1 MRFRAVGCFISG
13 LILGCL
19 VMPGWSWSSP
29 REPVTTEESSN
40 SDTPGVLIETDKDR
54 YEVGEAVEVYVTNEL
69 DEVITTRDQR
79 SFCTIVALEREAE
92 KGEEW
97 EEVRNCISGAP
108 VREVTLEPGSRLTV
122 RLEVD
127 RAPLGELVP
136 GRYRAALAYSH
147 GGRFSLSDE
156 NSHVARSEP
165 FLIES
170 TGG

>member
-1 MRFRAVGCFISG
+1 MQERILGWVTLG
-13 LILGCL
+13 LIMGCL
-19 VMPGWSWSSP
+19 VAPCRSWSGP
-29 REPVTTEESSN
+29 REAIITGES
-40 SDTPGVLIETDKDR
+40 DHAATRGVLVETDKDR
-54 YEVGEAVEVYVTNEL
+54 YEIGEAIEVYVTNQL

-79 SFCTIVALEREAE
+79 SFCSIVALEREAE
-92 KGEEW
+92 SGEQW

-136 GRYRAALAYSH
+136 GRYRAALTYSH